1 MKFIDAAERQIVRL
15 RPTLGRGL
23 AIGRIIDLLPG
34 GLLNVLWLAT
44 DKRLNGSRGL
54 EKLHPQDV
62 LLLPDDEAAVVA
74 QLEDLFSRANEQ
86 YRLAITVALEYW
98 LDLRRDG
105 QNAQIQDLADLIV
118 NAQRHIKGP
127 ASGGAPKTLIK
138 NTVFQK

>member
-23 AIGRIIDLLPG
+23 AVGRIIDLLPG
-34 GLLNVLWLAT
+34 GLLNVLWFAT
-44 DKRLNGSRGL
+44 DKSLNGSRGL

-74 QLEDLFSRANEQ
+74 QLDDLLSRANEQ
-86 YRLAITVALEYW
+86 YRLAITVALEFW

-105 QNAQIQDLADLIV
+105 QNAQIQDLTDLIV
-118 NAQRHIKGP
+118 NAQRHISGP
-127 ASGGAPKTLIK
+127 KSGAKPITLIK
-138 NTVFQK
+138 NTIFQE